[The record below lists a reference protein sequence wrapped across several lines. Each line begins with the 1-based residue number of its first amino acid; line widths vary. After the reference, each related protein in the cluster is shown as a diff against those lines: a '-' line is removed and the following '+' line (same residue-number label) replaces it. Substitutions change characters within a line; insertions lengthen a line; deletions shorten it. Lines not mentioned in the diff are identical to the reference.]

1 MIVLTLFFV
10 IPFER
15 TDLCDIICS
24 QLHINNL
31 IEFGKSL
38 TLSSWRCFLVWLVDR
53 VVHLLSSWGWIAT
66 IDYSELPFP
75 QLRNGKGVKKN
86 PFPKFGNLKGMNH
99 PMSSTSFCDNNPP
112 PLFLS
117 LSQFQSTT
125 VKIKWLL
132 SQHLRVVAQ
141 WWTLSEGHLLT
152 LNFDVIQPSV
162 VSINNPKSVTIWSF
176 STATGTF
183 AIQLFATT
191 MSKMLCFS
199 DIHLNFWLA
208 YLKEI

>member
-15 TDLCDIICS
+15 TDLCDIFCS

-66 IDYSELPFP
+66 RDYSELPFP

-99 PMSSTSFCDNNPP
+99 PMSSTSFCDNNNPP
-112 PLFLS
+112 PLLVVV
-117 LSQFQSTT
+117 T
-125 VKIKWLL
+125 VTINHCKN
-132 SQHLRVVAQ
+132 QMVVVAASKGCCSMMDFE
-141 WWTLSEGHLLT
+141 WRLSVDT
-152 LNFDVIQPSV
+152 
-162 VSINNPKSVTIWSF
+162 
-176 STATGTF
+176 
-183 AIQLFATT
+183 
-191 MSKMLCFS
+191 
-199 DIHLNFWLA
+199 
-208 YLKEI
+208 